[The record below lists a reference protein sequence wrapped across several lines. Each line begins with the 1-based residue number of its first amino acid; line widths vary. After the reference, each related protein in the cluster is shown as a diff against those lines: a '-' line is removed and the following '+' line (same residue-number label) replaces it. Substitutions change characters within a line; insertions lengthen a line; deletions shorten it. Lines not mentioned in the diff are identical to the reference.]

1 MKYKIDTTT
10 WKRREHYEF
19 FNGMDDPFW
28 GTVVPVD
35 FTECYLEAKKSRTS
49 FFLCSLHRPA
59 RIHPGGRAG
68 NGTRKGCGR
77 SLSGSGSRAHGSDLF
92 FGCSLVRLYGNET
105 CPVGQSRRLH
115 TPHLHRET
123 DPVRR
128 SVYDA
133 RIARRTPRIH
143 RRTAGR
149 RIFRTAGKPRM
160 KSGSGIRFLF
170 LKDGTKQ
177 MKKILN
183 KFINLPFDSHTRKNE
198 ENPARPAPA
207 ARCSAD
213 PRKHSA
219 PSGHQFSR
227 KLHASGRHR
236 PLPEPVR
243 HGRISASD
251 RGRRPLHGRLLRLSA
266 NFDPRIAGHA
276 HHGSDAFDAW
286 RDFDPL
292 AGLHRQ

>member
-35 FTECYLEAKKSRTS
+35 FTECYLEAKKRRTS
-49 FFLCSLHRPA
+49 FFLCSLHRILTAVNPDRGIPIPDRKRGSGLLRPNPREPDYRTRGRQLRLRVLRVLFRPA

-68 NGTRKGCGR
+68 NGTRKGSGR

-128 SVYDA
+128 SAYDA

-177 MKKILN
+177 MKKIT
-183 KFINLPFDSHTRKNE
+183 K
-198 ENPARPAPA
+198 
-207 ARCSAD
+207 
-213 PRKHSA
+213 
-219 PSGHQFSR
+219 
-227 KLHASGRHR
+227 
-236 PLPEPVR
+236 
-243 HGRISASD
+243 
-251 RGRRPLHGRLLRLSA
+251 
-266 NFDPRIAGHA
+266 
-276 HHGSDAFDAW
+276 
-286 RDFDPL
+286 
-292 AGLHRQ
+292 